1 MTTEQLFF
9 ELIQVAIG
17 TRICLSH
24 TPSVDE
30 WGELYAMAKK
40 QSLVGV
46 CFAGVRRL
54 GANADD
60 GISAIGMPEMLY
72 LTWMGMAAKIQQ
84 KNEIVN
90 KQCVEVQQMIEK
102 EGFRTFIMKGQGNA
116 ALYKVSKGSTSTG
129 SAQAQEFQEVSGH
142 SDLSLLRQSG
152 DIDIYLEGGFEKVN
166 AFVQSTCPT
175 KEINELEIH
184 YHCLQDTEVE
194 IHYRP
199 FVMRNPFKN
208 RKLQRFFAMEGEKC
222 FENKIALPNGVG
234 EIAVPTTTFNL
245 VHQMVHIAHHLYTDG
260 IGFRQLMDYYFV
272 VKHEMEVKKSSSVRE
287 VKKVITEFGL
297 DSFASAL
304 MWVIAHVF
312 ANTSTG
318 SAQADNYNENFYP
331 WEPCEKDGRMLLEE
345 ILKSG
350 NFGHQDETRADLSNK
365 WKSFWYVNGKTF
377 RFWRFDHWAWFWSPL
392 WRVYHFAWRK
402 ILGYR

>member
-1 MTTEQLFF
+1 MIEQLFF
-9 ELIQVAIG
+9 ELIRVAIG
-17 TRICLSH
+17 SQETLSRP
-24 TPSVDE
+24 PSAKE
-30 WGELYAMAKK
+30 WQQLYDMAKK

-46 CFAGVRRL
+46 CFAGVQKL
-54 GANADD
+54 VEQQQA
-60 GISAIGMPEMLY
+60 PEEMLY

-84 KNEIVN
+84 KNEVVN
-90 KQCVEVQQMIEK
+90 RQCVEVQQMIEK
-102 EGFRTFIMKGQGNA
+102 EGFRTFIMKGQGNS

-166 AFVQSTCPT
+166 AFVQRTCPT
-175 KEINELEIH
+175 NEINELEIH

-199 FVMRNPFKN
+199 FIIRNPNKN
-208 RKLQRFFAMEGEKC
+208 RKLQRFFDEAMR
-222 FENKIALPNGVG
+222 FDNKVDLPNGIG
-234 EIAVPTTTFNL
+234 AINVPTPEFNL

-272 VKHEMEVKKSSSVRE
+272 LRNAQTKGFRKSLEVSKVVSSL
-287 VKKVITEFGL
+287 GL
-297 DSFASAL
+297 DRFASAL
-304 MWVIAHVF
+304 MWVIGYVF
-312 ANTSTG
+312 EGNDHLKPAEGDETLKPSGTTSWMLW
-318 SAQADNYNENFYP
+318 QPND
-331 WEPCEKDGRMLLEE
+331 KDGRLLLNEV
-345 ILKSG
+345 IKSG
-350 NFGHQDETRADLSNK
+350 NFGHMDETKADLSNK

-392 WRVYHFAWRK
+392 WRVYHFVWRK
-402 ILGYR
+402 LHGFR